1 MPFIGTDM
9 LTQKLDFRLTCAF
22 TGHRNIAEKDRKML
36 EEKLDILLPELAE
49 KGVERF
55 ICGCALGFDTLA
67 AQAVLR
73 LKEKHNVF
81 FELALPCKDQT
92 LKWNEKQKA
101 EYNRIKERADR
112 VNVLFDKYVTGCMQF
127 RDAFMVDN
135 SDILISYYRGRPGG
149 TQYTYLYAENR
160 GLKIIRL

>member
-1 MPFIGTDM
+1 M
-9 LTQKLDFRLTCAF
+9 LKQKLDFRLTCTF
-22 TGHRNIAEKDRKML
+22 TGHRNVPEKDRKIL
-36 EEKLDILLPELAE
+36 EEKLDILLFDLAE
-49 KGVERF
+49 QGVERF
-55 ICGCALGFDTLA
+55 ICGGAIGFDTLA

-73 LKEKHNVF
+73 LKEKKNVF

-92 LKWNEKQKA
+92 LKWNGKQKA
-101 EYNRIKERADR
+101 EYGRILEQADR
-112 VNVLFDKYVTGCMQF
+112 VNMLFDKYVTGCMQF

-135 SDILISYYRGRPGG
+135 SDILVSYYRGRPGG

>member
-1 MPFIGTDM
+1 MR
-9 LTQKLDFRLTCAF
+9 TQQLDFRLTCAF
-22 TGHRNIAEKDRKML
+22 TGHRNISEKDRKML
-36 EEKLDILLPELAE
+36 EEKLDILLPELVQ

-55 ICGCALGFDTLA
+55 ICGGALGFDTLA
-67 AQAVLR
+67 AKAVLR

-101 EYNRIKERADR
+101 EYNRIKESADR
-112 VNVLFDKYVTGCMQF
+112 VNVLFDKYVTGCMQY

-135 SDILISYYRGRPGG
+135 SDVLVSYYRGRPGG

-160 GLKIIRL
+160 GLKIIKL